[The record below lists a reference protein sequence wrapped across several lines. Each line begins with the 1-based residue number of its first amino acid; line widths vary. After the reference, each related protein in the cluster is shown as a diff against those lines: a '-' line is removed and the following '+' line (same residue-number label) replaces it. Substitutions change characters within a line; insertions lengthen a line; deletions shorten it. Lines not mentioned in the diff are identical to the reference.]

1 MKTPATSPRG
11 RGTDPGARRGTHPGA
26 RRPGLPDAVPMSG
39 LALGIDRITCDGYGS
54 CAELLPEMIALDDW
68 GYPILRPGPVPTA
81 LLGHARM
88 AADTCPVL
96 ALRLVAV
103 ARATMAPAV
112 DAPAVVNAPT
122 ANAPAAAVRTG
133 GPARATTL

>member
-1 MKTPATSPRG
+1 MTTPRPSPRP
-11 RGTDPGARRGTHPGA
+11 RGTP
-26 RRPGLPDAVPMSG
+26 PDARPAGAPVAAAGMSD
-39 LALGIDRITCDGYGS
+39 LAIGIDRITCDGYGS

-68 GYPILRPGPVPTA
+68 GYPIIRPGPIPAA

-88 AADTCPVL
+88 AVDTCPVL

-112 DAPAVVNAPT
+112 
-122 ANAPAAAVRTG
+122 NAPATAVRAGSPVRVTN
-133 GPARATTL
+133 R

>member
-1 MKTPATSPRG
+1 MKASRASTRDQGNRVDTRRQGDRYA
-11 RGTDPGARRGTHPGA
+11 GAG
-26 RRPGLPDAVPMSG
+26 MSD

-68 GYPILRPGPVPTA
+68 GYPIIRPGPVPAA

-88 AADTCPVL
+88 AVDTCPVL

-103 ARATMAPAV
+103 ARATMTQATNAPA
-112 DAPAVVNAPT
+112 
-122 ANAPAAAVRTG
+122 ANAPAATVRAG
-133 GPARATTL
+133 APARATNR

>member
-1 MKTPATSPRG
+1 MKTSGTSPRG
-11 RGTDPGARRGTHPGA
+11 RRTDPGARRPGV
-26 RRPGLPDAVPMSG
+26 PDPSAGMSD
-39 LALGIDRITCDGYGS
+39 LTLGIDRITCDGYGS

-68 GYPILRPGPVPTA
+68 GYPIIRPGPVPTA

-88 AADTCPVL
+88 AVDTCPVL

-112 DAPAVVNAPT
+112 
-122 ANAPAAAVRTG
+122 NAPAAAVRAS
-133 GPARATTL
+133 GPAHATNR